1 MSPRTFILVAGLIAW
16 QVPVLVWAA
25 RPAPAPTPAVAPATA
40 ASRIAGAEL
49 TGSQAHAILQ
59 SLTDR
64 VGARFAGTPG
74 AERAVEWAL
83 GEMRRVGLKNVRR
96 EVVKVPRWVRGDE
109 QVEVVAPAAHSLHAV
124 ALGGSVG
131 TPAEGLTAEVVEV
144 TSFDE
149 LKALG
154 ERVRGKIVLFNKAM
168 VRSRGFE
175 GYGTAVPQRS
185 RGAVEAARLGAVAV
199 LVRSIGTGAFRLPH
213 TGALRYDDAVPKI
226 PAAALALEDADLLH
240 RLLMG
245 GSSAP
250 APASASASASAPVPV
265 PSVKVRLRLGAHMD
279 GEVESANVVGEL
291 PGQGQPDEFVLI
303 GAHLDSWDLA
313 TGALDDGAGC
323 AIVLETARLLA
334 QLGLVPRRTVR
345 VVLFMNEE
353 FGLSGARAY
362 AETHKGELSR
372 HVAAMESDSGAG
384 KPYGLT
390 VAGGEATAQM
400 ARTLMEPLHAL
411 GVTELRQA
419 EETGADLIPLKGH
432 GIPMLGVTQDVSSYF
447 DWHHTAGDTL
457 DKVDPFDLSLATA
470 AFAVVAHAVA
480 DLPSRLPV
488 SPPAAPGAGA
498 AATTPPV
505 PPQR

>member
-1 MSPRTFILVAGLIAW
+1 MSPRTPVLVAGLVAGLAVW
-16 QVPVLVWAA
+16 QVPVTARAA
-25 RPAPAPTPAVAPATA
+25 RPAPAPAPAVPPATA
-40 ASRIAGAEL
+40 AGRITGAEL
-49 TGSQAHAILQ
+49 TGSQAHTILQ
-59 SLTDR
+59 SLTDS

-83 GEMRRVGLKNVRR
+83 AEMRRVGLKNVRR
-96 EVVKVPRWVRGDE
+96 ETVKVPRWVRGE
-109 QVEVVAPAAHSLHAV
+109 AQVEVVAPSPHPLHAV

-144 TSFDE
+144 MSFDE

-154 ERVRGKIVLFNKAM
+154 ERVRGKIVLFNKPM
-168 VRSRGFE
+168 VRSHGFE

-240 RLLMG
+240 RLLA
-245 GSSAP
+245 GSTPATGAAP
-250 APASASASASAPVPV
+250 AQTPAQVPV
-265 PSVKVRLRLGAHMD
+265 PVKVRLRLGAHMD
-279 GEVESANVVGEL
+279 GEVESANVVGEI
-291 PGQGQPDEFVLI
+291 PGQGRPEEFVLI

-323 AIVLETARLLA
+323 AIVLETARLLT
-334 QLGLVPRRTVR
+334 QLGLVPRRTLR

-362 AETHKGELSR
+362 AEAHKGELSR

-384 KPYGLT
+384 KPYGIT

-400 ARTLMEPLHAL
+400 ARALMEPLHAL

-419 EETGADLIPLKGH
+419 DETGADLIPLKGH
-432 GIPMLGVTQDVSSYF
+432 GIAMLGIAQDVSSYF
-447 DWHHTAGDTL
+447 DWHHTAADTL
-457 DKVDPFDLSLATA
+457 DKADPFELSLAAA
-470 AFAVVAHAVA
+470 AFAVMAHAVA
-480 DLPSRLPV
+480 DLPTRLPAP
-488 SPPAAPGAGA
+488 PPATA

>member
-1 MSPRTFILVAGLIAW
+1 MSPRTFDVGIVLVAGLIAW
-16 QVPVLVWAA
+16 HVPATARAA
-25 RPAPAPTPAVAPATA
+25 RSAPATATAASPATA

-59 SLTDR
+59 SLTDN

-74 AERAVEWAL
+74 AERAIEWAL
-83 GEMRRVGLKNVRR
+83 AEMRRVGLKNVRR
-96 EVVKVPRWVRGDE
+96 ETVKVPRWVRGEE
-109 QVEVVAPAAHSLHAV
+109 QVEVVAPSSHPLHAV

-131 TPAEGLTAEVVEV
+131 TPPEGLTAEVVEV

-168 VRSRGFE
+168 MRTRGFE

-199 LVRSIGTGAFRLPH
+199 LVRSVGTGAFRLPH
-213 TGALRYDDAVPKI
+213 TGALRYDNAVPKI

-240 RLLMG
+240 RLLA
-245 GSSAP
+245 GSPSAP
-250 APASASASASAPVPV
+250 GAASVSAP
-265 PSVKVRLRLGAHMD
+265 VKVRLRLGAHME

-291 PGQGQPDEFVLI
+291 PGQGRPEEVVLI

-323 AIVLETARLLA
+323 AIVLETARLLS
-334 QLGLVPRRTVR
+334 QLGLVPRRTLR

-362 AETHKGELSR
+362 AETHKSELSR

-384 KPYGLT
+384 KPYGLS
-390 VAGGEATAQM
+390 VAGGEATVAM
-400 ARTLMEPLHAL
+400 VRTLMEPLRAL
-411 GVTELRQA
+411 GVAEVRGA

-432 GIPMLGVTQDVSSYF
+432 GIPMLGILQDVSSYF
-447 DWHHTAGDTL
+447 DWHHTAADTL
-457 DKVDPFDLSLATA
+457 DKVDPFELSLAAA
-470 AFAVVAHAVA
+470 AFAVMAHAVA
-480 DLPSRLPV
+480 DLPTRLPV
-488 SPPAAPGAGA
+488 SPPATA
-498 AATTPPV
+498 ATTTPPV

>member
-1 MSPRTFILVAGLIAW
+1 M
-16 QVPVLVWAA
+16 
-25 RPAPAPTPAVAPATA
+25 
-40 ASRIAGAEL
+40 
-49 TGSQAHAILQ
+49 Q
-59 SLTDR
+59 SLTDG

-83 GEMRRVGLKNVRR
+83 AEMRRVGLKNVRR
-96 EVVKVPRWVRGDE
+96 ETVKVPRWVRGEE
-109 QVEVVAPAAHSLHAV
+109 QVEVVVPAPHLLHAV

-131 TPAEGLTAEVVEV
+131 TPSEGLMAEVVEV

-149 LKALG
+149 LKAFG

-199 LVRSIGTGAFRLPH
+199 LVRSVGTGAFRLPH

-240 RLLMG
+240 RLLSG
-245 GSSAP
+245 GKAAP
-250 APASASASASAPVPV
+250 
-265 PSVKVRLRLGAHMD
+265 VKVRLRLGARME

-291 PGQGQPDEFVLI
+291 PGQGQPDEIVLI

-323 AIVLETARLLA
+323 AIVLETARLLT
-334 QLGLVPRRTVR
+334 QLGLVPRRTLR

-362 AETHKGELSR
+362 AEAHKGELSR

-390 VAGGEATAQM
+390 VAGGEAMAQV
-400 ARTLMEPLHAL
+400 ARTLMEPLQSL
-411 GVTELRQA
+411 GVTELRQV
-419 EETGADLIPLKGH
+419 EETGADLIPLKSH
-432 GIPMLGVTQDVSSYF
+432 GIPMLGVMQDVSSYF

-457 DKVDPFDLSLATA
+457 DKADPFELSLATA

-480 DLPSRLPV
+480 DLPTRPPV
-488 SPPAAPGAGA
+488 SPPATA